1 MTRYLY
7 YPGCSVK
14 GTARAYEDSLLA
26 VFEALGVQLDE
37 LDDWNCCGATAYMS
51 IDETQA
57 AALAA
62 RNLALADARGL
73 DLVTPC
79 SACWLVLLKTQHQLA
94 ERPALRE
101 RVGRAIE
108 RAGLRYA
115 GTTRVR
121 HPLDVLVNDVGI
133 EAVAA
138 KVRAPL
144 EGVRVAPYYGCQIV
158 RPYAVFDSQEEPRT
172 LDRLLEACGAH
183 VVDYRSRTRCCGG
196 SQTGTIPEVGL
207 SCVRSL
213 VREAAAEGAEV
224 IATVCPLC
232 QFNLEVHQRRIR
244 DDGHSPLPVLFFTQ
258 LVGLALGLSA
268 KRLGLDRCII
278 PADAVVTRRAVHAA

>member
-1 MTRYLY
+1 MRRYLY

-14 GTARAYEDSLLA
+14 GTARAYETSLLA
-26 VFEALGVQLDE
+26 VFEALDVQLEE

-51 IDETQA
+51 IDEAQA

-62 RNLALADARGL
+62 RNLALADQRGL
-73 DLVTPC
+73 DLVAPC

-101 RVGRAIE
+101 RVGRAMD
-108 RAGLRYA
+108 RAGLRYR

-121 HPLDVLVNDVGI
+121 HPLDVLVHDVGV
-133 EAVAA
+133 EAIAA
-138 KVRAPL
+138 KIKTPL
-144 EGVRVAPYYGCQIV
+144 EGVRAAPYYGCQIV

-172 LDRLLEACGAH
+172 MDRLLEACGAK

-207 SCVRSL
+207 SCVAAL
-213 VREAAAEGAEV
+213 VREAVDDGADV

-244 DDGHSPLPVLFFTQ
+244 DGGRAPIPVVFFTQ
-258 LVGLALGLSA
+258 ILGLALGLSA
-268 KRLGLDRCII
+268 KQVGLDRCII
-278 PADAVVTRRAVHAA
+278 PAEAVLTRGAIHAS